1 MASFY
6 SNTSIEIKKF
16 IRASVSWNIIK
27 AFFCEKT
34 RNFIRVSKSIINL
47 SWWSSFI
54 FKAWAEKCRV
64 PFPKYKKDF
73 LLRKYGDFF
82 FILEI
87 ESSVS
92 GNINKHQNVFNIWA
106 RKLRFGKYI
115 CIIYIWKWNCSM
127 KKSLKNLVKR
137 ACN

>member
-82 FILEI
+82 FLILEI

-92 GNINKHQNVFNIWA
+92 GNINKLRTFLIFGLESSVSENIYA
-106 RKLRFGKYI
+106 LYTFESEI
-115 CIIYIWKWNCSM
+115 AQWKND
-127 KKSLKNLVKR
+127 
-137 ACN
+137 

>member
-34 RNFIRVSKSIINL
+34 RNFIRVSKSIINF

-64 PFPKYKKDF
+64 PFRKYKKGF
-73 LLRKYGDFF
+73 LLRKYGFF
-82 FILEI
+82 C
-87 ESSVS
+87 
-92 GNINKHQNVFNIWA
+92 NNWA
-106 RKLRFGKYI
+106 RKLHFQKYI
-115 CIIYIWKWNCSM
+115 CITYIWKWDCSM
-127 KKSLKNLVKR
+127 KKWLKNLVKR
-137 ACN
+137 ACNYMVWLRKKNLWWIKFTTLKN